1 MVLLVFDERLDV
13 FEGDIADAGDEVA
26 SRPERGKA
34 GLQFRELFAQ
44 DMGGVGLDL
53 ADDGADAEVRGDLDA
68 EVDMVAHDF
77 GGIELVAEFLLLVFE
92 KLGEAFIHA
101 VGEDFPPVF
110 GAENDVVLAA
120 VADVVDVLVLFGL
133 IDDVHGVCAL
143 LNFGHTLNKT
153 NEKQVMYFKLN
164 AKKKKSNQK
173 NKKIVSLGW

>member
-53 ADDGADAEVRGDLDA
+53 ADDGADAEIGGDFDA
-68 EVDMVAHDF
+68 EMDVVAHDF
-77 GGIELVAEFLLLVFE
+77 GCVEFVAEFLLLVFQ
-92 KLGEAFIHA
+92 KFGEAFIHA
-101 VGEDFPPVF
+101 VGEDFPPIF
-110 GAENDVVLAA
+110 RAENDVILAA

-133 IDDVHGVCAL
+133 VDDVHGVRSWL
-143 LNFGHTLNKT
+143 IVFHTLTKRRKNCH
-153 NEKQVMYFKLN
+153 NE
-164 AKKKKSNQK
+164 
-173 NKKIVSLGW
+173 